1 MGFYQILVDVVVIIV
16 TTLGSQSVYNGFFL
30 YVE

>member
-16 TTLGSQSVYNGFFL
+16 TALSSQSVYNGFFL